1 MHIFLLSGLDGY
13 FLVSCRGALR
23 SLDLVWY
30 RMMLFLAVSDQRNLA
45 GPNFLKMQTRHV
57 WVFSLEISI
66 LPLLTPWR
74 AVGVDPPACF
84 TGKRRVSGRHRD

>member
-30 RMMLFLAVSDQRNLA
+30 PMMLFLAVSDQRNLA

-57 WVFSLEISI
+57 WVFSLEMSI
-66 LPLLTPWR
+66 LSLLTPWR
-74 AVGVDPPACF
+74 AVGVAAPPSFFGSPA
-84 TGKRRVSGRHRD
+84 